1 MNRMH
6 GELTAKR
13 RNDEVP
19 APPLV
24 AGTLALTASA
34 GGM

>member
-6 GELTAKR
+6 GDLIAKR
-13 RNDEVP
+13 RNDKMP